1 MEMKQINF
9 KKALEKG
16 AMGEK
21 IIKDFLEEK
30 GWIVY
35 QPFADKAHAFDMLAI
50 KDKKKAIALDIK
62 AKSRLDFIEAT
73 GINTKHFETYKLF
86 SEKHNMPFWII
97 FVDEMQKTIY
107 GNTLDNLEKPV
118 KTKTRSYPSTI
129 SNGSIRIWSLLSM
142 KHIADLSEDQCN
154 NLKSFNQ
161 RNSAYSQ

>member
-1 MEMKQINF
+1 MKQINF

-35 QPFADKAHAFDMLAI
+35 QPFAGKAHAFDMLAI

-73 GINTKHFETYKLF
+73 GINTKHFET
-86 SEKHNMPFWII
+86 
-97 FVDEMQKTIY
+97 
-107 GNTLDNLEKPV
+107 
-118 KTKTRSYPSTI
+118 
-129 SNGSIRIWSLLSM
+129 
-142 KHIADLSEDQCN
+142 
-154 NLKSFNQ
+154 
-161 RNSAYSQ
+161 